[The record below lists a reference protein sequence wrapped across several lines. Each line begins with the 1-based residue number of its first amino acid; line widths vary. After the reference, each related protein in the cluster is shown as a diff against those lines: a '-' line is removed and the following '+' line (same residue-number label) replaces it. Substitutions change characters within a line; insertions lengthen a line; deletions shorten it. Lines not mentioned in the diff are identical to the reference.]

1 MRHRDWGVRLGKPT
15 VQKPPR
21 YSESLLCPYSP
32 HPKQAPHPMDPGCA
46 FELSPCFL
54 SSFEFVGSHLGS
66 TPGSPRELSK
76 MQTGSFLSR
85 TENFSPLPRGKIIR
99 SIGFYQIHHPAPSQK
114 KLASFLVFA
123 WAII

>member
-54 SSFEFVGSHLGS
+54 SSFEFVGSRTWAQL
-66 TPGSPRELSK
+66 PAA
-76 MQTGSFLSR
+76 QGSFLKCKPIFPLQNRKLLSSPSR
-85 TENFSPLPRGKIIR
+85 
-99 SIGFYQIHHPAPSQK
+99 
-114 KLASFLVFA
+114 
-123 WAII
+123 